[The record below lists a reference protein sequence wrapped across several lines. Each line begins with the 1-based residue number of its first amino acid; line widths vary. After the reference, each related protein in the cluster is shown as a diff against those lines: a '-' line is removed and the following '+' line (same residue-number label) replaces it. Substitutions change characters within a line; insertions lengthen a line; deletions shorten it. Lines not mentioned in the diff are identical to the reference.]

1 MHRFLSLCVVLASI
15 VGLVCGQPGGYVVRG
30 RANVIN
36 GHTIRIDDVDVTL
49 SGVDPVDGYDSS
61 AAKSLKRRIGKS
73 DVGCMVD
80 GNWCVL
86 LTCERRTVRP
96 SLALPPPL
104 TRSQVWQELGLL
116 RRPEEGPHEG
126 RHEDAQRLRGRHGL
140 GQERQKLE
148 PLQLARVQGP
158 EAEEGNVA
166 QILTRIRLI

>member
-104 TRSQVWQELGLL
+104 TRSQAWQELGYC
-116 RRPEEGPHEG
+116 GDSKKG
-126 RHEDAQRLRGRHGL
+126 RTRDVMKTLNAYVVAMGWAKSDRSWNLFNSLESKAQK
-140 GQERQKLE
+140 QKKGMW
-148 PLQLARVQGP
+148 RKY
-158 EAEEGNVA
+158 
-166 QILTRIRLI
+166 